1 MRQKR
6 PFILCSLT
14 LALLVTACSRNP
26 SQPDF
31 QKEISIFGY
40 LHANRP
46 LSEDRAFLITGTRP
60 VTGYYDVEEAGIADA
75 EVTVLEETS
84 GETWQLTC
92 RPENPGRY
100 YNDSLIARPGR
111 IYRLTVQ
118 AEGRTVTASTR
129 VPPRL
134 DITTELSPDSVNTGR
149 QKDLGQP
156 KPLFLECENPEQIIL
171 VDLFCNETW
180 EDAEYIRPFHGSHKK
195 PEGPEEY
202 EGGPN
207 QEPRHLYA
215 MAPFRDLAAPQF
227 ENRNTVYWYSAML
240 VFYGKH
246 TLQVLAVDD
255 NTQRYLTAEHPEYS
269 GGIEGGI
276 GVFGSVSG
284 EDFTLNVIR

>member
-1 MRQKR
+1 MRR
-6 PFILCSLT
+6 AFLLSSL
-14 LALLVTACSRNP
+14 LFSFLTAGCDKNP

-31 QKEISIFGY
+31 QKEISIYGY
-40 LHANRP
+40 LRAERP
-46 LSEDRAFLITGTRP
+46 LSEDRAFLITATRP
-60 VTGYYDVEEAGIADA
+60 VTEYYDINKAGIADA
-75 EVTVLEETS
+75 AVTVLEETS
-84 GETWQLTC
+84 GETWELTC

-100 YNDSLIARPGR
+100 FNDSLIAMPGR
-111 IYRLTVQ
+111 TYRLTVQ
-118 AEGRTVTASTR
+118 AEGRIVTASTR

-134 DITTELSPDSVNTGR
+134 AVTTELSPDSINTGR

-156 KPLFLECENPEQIIL
+156 KPIFLEYGHPEQIIL
-171 VDLFCNETW
+171 VDIFCNETW
-180 EDAEYIRPFHGSHKK
+180 EMAEYIHPFHGRHSK
-195 PEGPEEY
+195 PSGPEEY

-207 QEPRHLYA
+207 QEPRHIYA
-215 MAPFRDLAAPQF
+215 MAPFKDLAAPQF

-255 NTQRYLTAEHPEYS
+255 NTQRYLTSEHPEYS